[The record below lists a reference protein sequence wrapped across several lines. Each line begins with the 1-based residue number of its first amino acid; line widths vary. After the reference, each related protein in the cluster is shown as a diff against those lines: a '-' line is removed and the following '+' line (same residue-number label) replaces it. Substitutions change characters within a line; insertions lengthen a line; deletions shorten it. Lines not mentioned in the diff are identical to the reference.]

1 MAEPADWVRDFEHE
15 NRPRFD
21 PKDNWDITDEGRDL
35 VERLSLS
42 PQVSKDSMVQ
52 ATLTLTL
59 VYLRGLDNMPGLNKK
74 AWEEALIEVFRE
86 SPRLQTGQF
95 VRSAR
100 KIFDQMVLKGYVTKS
115 TPEDLPSAFKDF
127 RMYE

>member
-59 VYLRGLDNMPGLNKK
+59 VYLRGLDNMLV
-74 AWEEALIEVFRE
+74 LI
-86 SPRLQTGQF
+86 
-95 VRSAR
+95 R
-100 KIFDQMVLKGYVTKS
+100 KLGRK
-115 TPEDLPSAFKDF
+115 LL
-127 RMYE
+127 